1 VTTQMMGLALTHEL
15 PVPFPNS
22 ATRIASIVCS
32 HPSHEG
38 SIMRA
43 DFVSQAYFRNPAA
56 EIEKLRSA
64 GPVVEVQF
72 PMIGK
77 VWTTTTQDLA
87 DRVLKDSKTFTIR
100 TGTGAV
106 TGLQWWMPRILRTLV
121 NHMLAMD
128 EPDHR
133 RLRDIVDEA
142 FRRRAVMEMEPRIL
156 AIADELAGDLFAEGS
171 PADLV
176 DRYARPLPLSVICE
190 LLGLPLEDRPK
201 FTAWASGFTRLTGTI
216 GLLSLVPNILAMR
229 RYLEKQLKAVR
240 ENGGTGLIAEL
251 VRVEKEGGQI
261 SRDEMVAMVFL
272 LLLAGHETTTHL
284 ISGSVYELLRNP
296 GLRDWLEEDWSRA
309 GLAVEEFLRFISV
322 VQFTKPRFVRKD
334 IELDG
339 VRLRKGDKIMPM
351 LAAANF
357 DPHANPHAEKLD
369 LARKPNRHLAFG
381 AGIHFCLG
389 HQLARL
395 EGICALK
402 ALFRRWPKLALV
414 VDESE
419 IKWRRRPGLRAI
431 DHLPVEIPLPASAS
445 IEARALLRKPS
456 DVIATARAS
465 RKN

>member
-1 VTTQMMGLALTHEL
+1 VTTQMMGLALTHEV

-22 ATRIASIVCS
+22 ATLTWIASLVCQR
-32 HPSHEG
+32 PKYEG

-240 ENGGTGLIAEL
+240 ESGGTGLIAEL

-261 SRDEMVAMVFL
+261 S
-272 LLLAGHETTTHL
+272 
-284 ISGSVYELLRNP
+284 
-296 GLRDWLEEDWSRA
+296 
-309 GLAVEEFLRFISV
+309 
-322 VQFTKPRFVRKD
+322 
-334 IELDG
+334 
-339 VRLRKGDKIMPM
+339 
-351 LAAANF
+351 
-357 DPHANPHAEKLD
+357 
-369 LARKPNRHLAFG
+369 
-381 AGIHFCLG
+381 
-389 HQLARL
+389 
-395 EGICALK
+395 
-402 ALFRRWPKLALV
+402 
-414 VDESE
+414 
-419 IKWRRRPGLRAI
+419 
-431 DHLPVEIPLPASAS
+431 
-445 IEARALLRKPS
+445 
-456 DVIATARAS
+456 
-465 RKN
+465 